1 MSQCSNPSR
10 LASGANVNR
19 LTPAALLP
27 GPVEIGACPRP
38 PAPHSLSDARVL
50 LLPFEHACE
59 CRSRVRRI
67 RSDPDTTV
75 LIPPIA
81 FEPFDRPRRLIIG
94 NHPPG
99 RLSRNLG
106 W

>member
-27 GPVEIGACPRP
+27 GPVETGAWP
-38 PAPHSLSDARVL
+38 PAPHSLNDARVL
-50 LLPFEHACE
+50 LLALGHACE

-81 FEPFDRPRRLIIG
+81 FEPFDRPGRLIIG
-94 NHPPG
+94 NHSPG
-99 RLSRNLG
+99 D
-106 W
+106 